1 MRSTDRRASGS
12 SRRPPVGVHLLLER
26 VLLCRYPDS
35 SEVITLTLIL
45 PNLMEEHN
53 VLRDVIA
60 AIATIGVR
68 PAVVLL
74 SFSRRSAGASF
85 GTLHE

>member
-1 MRSTDRRASGS
+1 
-12 SRRPPVGVHLLLER
+12 
-26 VLLCRYPDS
+26 
-35 SEVITLTLIL
+35 VITLTLIL

-60 AIATIGVR
+60 AIATIGVK

-74 SFSRRSAGASF
+74 SFSRRSCGSF
-85 GTLHE
+85 VRHAPRMNTHC

>member
-1 MRSTDRRASGS
+1 
-12 SRRPPVGVHLLLER
+12 
-26 VLLCRYPDS
+26 
-35 SEVITLTLIL
+35 LIL

-68 PAVVLL
+68 PALF
-74 SFSRRSAGASF
+74 SFHSPEDLAGASF

>member
-1 MRSTDRRASGS
+1 
-12 SRRPPVGVHLLLER
+12 
-26 VLLCRYPDS
+26 
-35 SEVITLTLIL
+35 VITLTLIL

-53 VLRDVIA
+53 VLCDVIA